1 MKDLGPDR
9 ARVNLKED
17 RGLLFQ
23 WILGGPDRAWE
34 NLVDFTEIGFFNTR
48 IPRTWVNL
56 RA

>member
-9 ARVNLKED
+9 ARV
-17 RGLLFQ
+17 
-23 WILGGPDRAWE
+23 